1 MGPDAE
7 RNEAPS
13 RKVYFLEPYYGGSH
27 REIAEGFAG
36 HSRHLVTLLTMPA
49 RHWKWRLRGSAYH
62 LGEELKRRLDGDGA
76 ELIICSTPSDVSLL
90 RARFGSPAAPILLY
104 VHEHQFSYPTSTG
117 DTPDANYPLTDLASA
132 LAADAVWFNS
142 HWCRNAFL
150 EGARALLG
158 RMPDYRCRGVV
169 DEVAATSRV
178 VYPGVNPPGGLP
190 EVAGVPA
197 AGGTPAAYDVSA
209 AGGVAAAE
217 GVSATDSVP
226 AADGTPAAESVSAAE
241 STPAAAPPAS
251 APDPHAGGPIILWNH
266 RWEHDKSPRVF
277 FEALEILDRP
287 GLQWRLAVVGGAGRR
302 VPEVFEVART
312 CLAHRIVQWGFIEDR
327 AEYHRLLQRCHIVVS
342 AARQENFGL
351 AVLEAVRAGLHPV
364 LPRRLSYPEL
374 YGGSDAHFY
383 DEAGGTDHASSADEA
398 IGTDHTSSA
407 DDAGGKVGQSGAAP
421 EATRL
426 AETLEAALN
435 DPALHCE
442 GARSARR
449 RWAARYDW
457 SNRIA
462 EWDRGIE
469 ELIRR
474 AGGERSDVRK

>member
-36 HSRHLVTLLTMPA
+36 HSRHRVTLLTMPA

-197 AGGTPAAYDVSA
+197 A
-209 AGGVAAAE
+209 E
-217 GVSATDSVP
+217 GVSAADSVP
-226 AADGTPAAESVSAAE
+226 AAEGV
-241 STPAAAPPAS
+241 PAAAPPAS
-251 APDPHAGGPIILWNH
+251 APDPNAGGPIILWNH

-383 DEAGGTDHASSADEA
+383 DEAGGTDHASNAD
-398 IGTDHTSSA
+398 G
-407 DDAGGKVGQSGAAP
+407 GGKLGQSGAAP

-426 AETLEAALN
+426 AEMLEAALN

-457 SNRIA
+457 TNRIA